1 MSVRSLSRVLLA
13 KQLVI
18 GGLLAGT
25 LALPAGAEDTP
36 VTVRAL
42 SRDAK
47 FIGSSMGGMAVTLR
61 DAATG
66 AVLAEGV
73 TAGGTGDTTRLIKTP
88 RARGDALAGE
98 GDAGFS
104 AVIDL
109 ARPTLVEVALRGPVD
124 HPASAVEVTSRM
136 WLMPGLGI
144 AEGDGWVIEVP
155 GFVVDL
161 DQTPATAA
169 VGDSLTL
176 GAKVTMMC
184 GCPVTPGGLWNADTY
199 AIAAHVTVD
208 GEARPDLPLTGG
220 EGSRYAV
227 PLRFDRPGLW
237 RIDVYAHDPANGNTG
252 VVSREIRV
260 TPQS

>member
-1 MSVRSLSRVLLA
+1 MSVRSLSRVLLT
-13 KQLVI
+13 
-18 GGLLAGT
+18 GGLLSVA
-25 LALPAGAEDTP
+25 LALPAWAVETP

-47 FIGSSMGGMAVTLR
+47 FIGTSMGGMAVTLR

-73 TAGGTGDTTRLIKTP
+73 TAGGTGDTARLVKAP
-88 RARGDALAGE
+88 RARGEVLSGE

-104 AVIDL
+104 AMIDIE
-109 ARPTLVEVALRGPVD
+109 RPTLVEVALHGPVD
-124 HPASAVEVTSRM
+124 HPASAVEVTARM

-144 AEGDGWVIEVP
+144 AADDGWVIEVP

-161 DQTPATAA
+161 DETPATAM
-169 VGDSLTL
+169 VGESLTL

-184 GCPVTPGGLWNADTY
+184 GCPVTPGGLWNAETY
-199 AIAAHVTVD
+199 KIAAHVSVD
-208 GEARPDLPLTGG
+208 GAVLPEVALSGG
-220 EGSRYAV
+220 EGSRYGA
-227 PLRFDRPGLW
+227 PLTLDRPGLW
-237 RIDVYAHDPANGNTG
+237 RIDVYAYDPANGNTG

-260 TPQS
+260 APQS